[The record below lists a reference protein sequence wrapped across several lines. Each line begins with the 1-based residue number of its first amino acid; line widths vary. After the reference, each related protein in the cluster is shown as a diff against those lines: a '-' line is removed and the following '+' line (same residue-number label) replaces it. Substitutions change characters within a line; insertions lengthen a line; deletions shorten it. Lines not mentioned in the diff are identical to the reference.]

1 MFADDF
7 TREIRDNC
15 IIEKVN
21 LTRASL
27 KEALTFKQRI
37 FDDIIFNHL
46 DIIIDLSTCH
56 FIDSTFLGTLVLI
69 NKKLLEKS
77 GRLRIV
83 TNSPRVI
90 DLMEQSGLTK
100 FLKIFSSMEE
110 ALIGNKPNLTE
121 VAIL

>member
-7 TREIRDNC
+7 TREIRDTC

-27 KEALTFKQRI
+27 KEAVAFKDRI
-37 FDDIIFNHL
+37 FTNIICNHL
-46 DIIIDLSTCH
+46 DIIIDMSTCH

-69 NKKLLEKS
+69 HKKLKEKS

-83 TNSPRVI
+83 TSSPRII
-90 DLMEQSGLTK
+90 DMMEQSGLTK
-100 FLKIFSSMEE
+100 FLEVFSNLEE
-110 ALIGNKPNLTE
+110 AVKGMKKNVIKVDLL
-121 VAIL
+121 